1 MLSGQRLGTR
11 YFLKL
16 LSLLWAVFLS
26 SAVFAVQ
33 PVDILDLPASGYG
46 SQYFS
51 HLEDSA
57 ASLSVESLLENTYE
71 DLFAPGTAETLNK
84 GYSSSAYWLHGQFRL
99 KADAPQTTRFF
110 SLEYSLLDEVEFYVT
125 RNGKIIQHWSTG
137 DTRNFDSRPMDHT
150 WFIFP
155 VAFDPG
161 ATLDIFIRIKSTSSL
176 RMPMRIWEPS
186 EFHDQQRPRLLT
198 EGIYF
203 GILFL
208 MFFYNLCL
216 LATVRDI
223 SYFYYIAYIFS
234 LCTFQ
239 LCMTGYGFEYIWP
252 EHPRINEF
260 MLPVSVSAV
269 GLFIVAFGIRV
280 MDLQRNSQLMYF
292 ICCILLVLEAASA
305 MVCLILPYE
314 VVIRTVISLALFVS
328 AIMLVTAVQESL
340 KGNSTAK
347 LFLLAYI
354 TLLCG
359 AVALAFASMGWLPA
373 NFLTTNSFM
382 IGSTVEIVV
391 LSFALAERLNQ
402 INKEK
407 AKSEKEAKQYLEE
420 MNDYLRETNQLKDE
434 FLATIS
440 HELRTPMNGVLGCLQ
455 HLQQGGHG
463 ESDNPYLNFADRSA
477 RQMMMMVDSLL
488 AYTELQSGKLSIQ
501 NEPLK
506 IHELVDRSKKLFFDS
521 CQKKGVQLSVAID
534 DHTPLI
540 LFGDPARL
548 SQVLN
553 NLLDNAVKFTH
564 DGQIDVCISSNAIQ
578 PESRLLQLEIR
589 ITDTGIGVETEK
601 QEKIFETFRR
611 GDGNIK
617 RGYGGLG
624 IGLTVVKSLL
634 DKMGGNISF
643 VSQPGIGSTF
653 TISLPCHYQTNELTE
668 RFNEQFKARQPQV
681 KTLTV
686 LVVED
691 NPVNQ
696 LVVKGL
702 LKKYG
707 YEVVSASNGA
717 EALDKLDSNTVD
729 LILMDCQMPIMDGF
743 EATRRIRNSD
753 MTFRNIPIIAVTAN
767 AMSEDRH
774 LCIQAGMNDY
784 LCKPI
789 DAQILNRKVIYW
801 ANRPSKSKAVV

>member
-1 MLSGQRLGTR
+1 MSGRELGAR
-11 YFLKL
+11 FFLKL
-16 LSLLWAVFLS
+16 LSFWLATLS
-26 SAVFAVQ
+26 VSAAYAVQ
-33 PVDILDLPASGYG
+33 SINIADLSPDGYAN
-46 SQYFS
+46 QHFS

-57 ASLSVESLLENTYE
+57 STLTVESLLENTYE
-71 DLFAPGTAETLNK
+71 DLFAPGSEETLNQ
-84 GYSSSAYWLHGQFRL
+84 GYSSSAFWFHGQFKL
-99 KADAPQTTRFF
+99 DADAPQATRFF
-110 SLEYSLLDEVEFYVT
+110 ALEYSLLDKVGFYVT
-125 RNGKIIQHWSTG
+125 QNGEVLKQWETG
-137 DTRNFDSRPMDHT
+137 DTRNFDTRPMDHT

-155 VAFDPG
+155 VEFQPG
-161 ATLDIFIRIKSTSSL
+161 ATLDIYIRIESTSSL
-176 RMPMRIWEPS
+176 RMPIRIWEPS
-186 EFHDQQRPRLLT
+186 AFYDQQRPRLLT

-216 LATVRDI
+216 LATVRDV

-234 LCTFQ
+234 LGTFQ
-239 LCMTGYGFEYIWP
+239 MCMTGYGFEYIWP
-252 EHPRINEF
+252 QQPGINEF
-260 MLPVSVSAV
+260 MLPFSVSAV

-280 MDLQRNSQLMYF
+280 MDLQRNSQLMYYM
-292 ICCILLVLEAASA
+292 CCILLVLEAAAA
-305 MVCLILPYE
+305 MVCLVLPYE
-314 VVIRTVISLALFVS
+314 VVIRTVIALALFVS
-328 AIMLVTAVQESL
+328 AVMLVTAVQESL

-347 LFLLAYI
+347 LFLLAYS

-402 INKEK
+402 INQEK

-420 MNDYLRETNQLKDE
+420 MNEYLRETNHLKDE

-463 ESDNPYLNFADRSA
+463 DGDNPYLNFADRSA

-506 IHELVDRSKKLFFDS
+506 IHELVERSIKLFSDN
-521 CQKKGVQLSVAID
+521 CHKKGIQLTVEMD
-534 DHTPLI
+534 EHTPLI
-540 LFGDPARL
+540 LFGDPTRL

-564 DGQIDVCISSNAIQ
+564 EGHIDVQISSSSVQ

-589 ITDTGIGVETEK
+589 VTDTGIGVDADK

-611 GDGNIK
+611 GEGTLK

-624 IGLTVVKSLL
+624 IGLTVAKSLL
-634 DKMGGNISF
+634 DKMGGQISF
-643 VSQPGIGSTF
+643 VSQPGIGTTF

-668 RFNEQFKARQPQV
+668 RYNEQFKSRVPQI
-681 KTLTV
+681 KALTV

-702 LKKYG
+702 LKKHG
-707 YEVVSASNGA
+707 YDVVSASNGA
-717 EALDKLDSNTVD
+717 
-729 LILMDCQMPIMDGF
+729 
-743 EATRRIRNSD
+743 
-753 MTFRNIPIIAVTAN
+753 
-767 AMSEDRH
+767 
-774 LCIQAGMNDY
+774 
-784 LCKPI
+784 
-789 DAQILNRKVIYW
+789 
-801 ANRPSKSKAVV
+801 

>member
-1 MLSGQRLGTR
+1 MGAHF
-11 YFLKL
+11 FLKL
-16 LSLLWAVFLS
+16 LSFWLTIFGISVAH
-26 SAVFAVQ
+26 AIQ
-33 PVDILDLPASGYG
+33 PINIADLPPDAYG
-46 SQYFS
+46 NQHFS

-57 ASLSVESLLENTYE
+57 STLTVESLLENTYE
-71 DLFAPGTAETLNK
+71 DLFAPGSNEILNK
-84 GYSSSAYWLHGQFRL
+84 GYSSSAFWFHGQFKL
-99 KADAPQTTRFF
+99 DAEAPQTTRFF
-110 SLEYSLLDEVEFYVT
+110 ALEYSLLDQVEFYVT
-125 RNGKIIQHWSTG
+125 QNGAILKHWETG
-137 DTRNFDSRPMDHT
+137 DARNFDTRPMDHT

-155 VAFDPG
+155 VDFQPG
-161 ATLDIFIRIKSTSSL
+161 ATLDIYIRIESTSSL

-186 EFHDQQRPRLLT
+186 AFYDQQRPRLLT

-216 LATVRDI
+216 LATVRDV
-223 SYFYYIAYIFS
+223 SYFYYIAYIFA
-234 LCTFQ
+234 LGTFQ
-239 LCMTGYGFEYIWP
+239 LCMTGYGFEYLWP
-252 EHPRINEF
+252 EQPSINEF
-260 MLPVSVSAV
+260 MLPFSVSAV

-280 MDLQRNSQLMYF
+280 MDLQRNSQLMYYM
-292 ICCILLVLEAASA
+292 CCILLVLEAASA
-305 MVCLILPYE
+305 LVCLVLPYE
-314 VVIRTVISLALFVS
+314 VVIRTVIALALFVS
-328 AIMLVTAVQESL
+328 AVMLVTAVQESL

-347 LFLLAYI
+347 LFLLAYF

-407 AKSEKEAKQYLEE
+407 AKSEKEAKQYLED
-420 MNDYLRETNQLKDE
+420 MNEYLRETNHLKDE

-463 ESDNPYLNFADRSA
+463 DGENPYLNFADRSA

-506 IHELVDRSKKLFFDS
+506 IHDLVERSKKLFIDN
-521 CQKKGVQLSVAID
+521 CHKKGIRLTVEID
-534 DHTPLI
+534 EHTPLI
-540 LFGDPARL
+540 LFGDPTRL

-564 DGQIDVCISSNAIQ
+564 DGHIDVQISSNSIQ

-589 ITDTGIGVETEK
+589 ITDTGIGVDADK

-611 GDGNIK
+611 GDGSIK

-624 IGLTVVKSLL
+624 IGLTVAKSLL
-634 DKMGGNISF
+634 DKMGGQISF
-643 VSQPGIGSTF
+643 VSQAGIGTTF

-668 RFNEQFKARQPQV
+668 RYNEQFKSRAPQV
-681 KTLTV
+681 KALTV

-707 YEVVSASNGA
+707 YDVVSASNGA
-717 EALDKLDSNTVD
+717 EALDKLEKISVNLV
-729 LILMDCQMPIMDGF
+729 LMDCQMPIMDGF

-753 MTFRNIPIIAVTAN
+753 FAYRDIPIIAVTAN

-774 LCIQAGMNDY
+774 MCIQAGMNDY

-789 DAQILNRKVIYW
+789 DAQVLNRKVIYW
-801 ANRPSKSKAVV
+801 ANRPAKSRAAM

>member
-1 MLSGQRLGTR
+1 MLGTGI
-11 YFLKL
+11 FLKSLSFL
-16 LSLLWAVFLS
+16 LTILLVSVSHASPSVNLEDL
-26 SAVFAVQ
+26 AFA
-33 PVDILDLPASGYG
+33 DHGDR
-46 SQYFS
+46 YFS
-51 HLEDSA
+51 HLED
-57 ASLSVESLLENTYE
+57 ASSSLTIDGLLEQTYD
-71 DLFAPGTAETLNK
+71 DLFTPGTDEALNK
-84 GYSSSAYWLHGQFRL
+84 GYSSSAFWLHGRFHL
-99 KADAPQTTRFF
+99 NSDAPQSTRFF
-110 SLEYSLLDEVEFYVT
+110 ALEYSLLDEVEFYVV
-125 RNGKIIQHWSTG
+125 RDGKLVQQWLTG
-137 DTRNFDSRPMDHT
+137 DARHFDTRPMDHT

-155 VAFDPG
+155 VDFQAAEP
-161 ATLDIFIRIKSTSSL
+161 LDIYIRVKSTSSL
-176 RMPMRIWEPS
+176 RMPIRIWEPS
-186 EFHDQQRPRLLT
+186 AFYNQQRPRLLT
-198 EGIYF
+198 EGTYF

-208 MFFYNLCL
+208 MFFYNFCL

-234 LCTFQ
+234 LGTFQ

-260 MLPVSVSAV
+260 MLPFSVSAV

-280 MDLQRNSQLMYF
+280 MDLQRNSQLMYYM
-292 ICCILLVLEAASA
+292 CCMLLVLEAASA
-305 MVCLILPYE
+305 LVSLVLPYE
-314 VVIRTVISLALFVS
+314 VVIRTVIALALFVS
-328 AIMLVTAVQESL
+328 AIMLVTSVQESL

-347 LFLLAYI
+347 LFLLAYF
-354 TLLCG
+354 TLLG
-359 AVALAFASMGWLPA
+359 GGVALAFASMGWLPA

-407 AKSEKEAKQYLEE
+407 AKSEREAKHYLEE
-420 MNDYLRETNQLKDE
+420 MNDYLRQTNLLKDD

-455 HLQQGGHG
+455 HLQHGGHA
-463 ESDNPYLNFADRSA
+463 ESSNPYLNFADRSA

-506 IHELVDRSKKLFFDS
+506 IHELVDRSHKLFIDS
-521 CQKKGVQLSVAID
+521 CKKKGIQLSVSID
-534 DHTPLI
+534 ENTPLI
-540 LFGDPARL
+540 LFGDPERL
-548 SQVLN
+548 CQVLN

-564 DGQIDVCISSNAIQ
+564 EGQIDVQLSSSAIQ
-578 PESRLLQLEIR
+578 PESRLLQLEVR
-589 ITDTGIGVETEK
+589 VSDTGIGVEADK
-601 QEKIFETFRR
+601 QEQLFETFRR

-624 IGLTVVKSLL
+624 IGLSVVKSLL
-634 DKMGGNISF
+634 DKMGGSISF

-668 RFNEQFKARQPQV
+668 RYNEHFKARQPQL

-717 EALDKLDSNTVD
+717 EALEKLERHRINLV
-729 LILMDCQMPIMDGF
+729 LMDCQMPIMDGF
-743 EATRRIRNSD
+743 ETTRRIRNSD
-753 MTFRNIPIIAVTAN
+753 ADYRNIPIIAVTAN

-789 DAQILNRKVIYW
+789 DAQILNRKVMYW
-801 ANRPSKSKAVV
+801 ANRPSQTRAAM